1 MTSKIVVLDPIS
13 AETARRMRG
22 LLPPGLVLE
31 HAEGRDRAHLLAI
44 VAEADVIISGQIPVD
59 AELLRA
65 APRARLLHKWGV
77 GVDNFDLE
85 AARAQGVTVART
97 TGSNAMPVAEF
108 TLGLMIALLRNLAWG
123 HCSLRGGEWRNTTMP
138 KPSFMLSGKTV
149 GIIGFGAIGKNVA
162 RLLAPFGGMILY
174 NKTSRLDPAEEKA
187 LGVRHATVPELLREA
202 DVVSLHCPLTP
213 QTQNLID
220 RAALQSMK
228 RSAVLINVARG
239 GVVNEQD
246 LAEALRAREIL
257 GAATDVYETEP
268 PPAGH
273 PLLALD
279 NVVATPH
286 IAAMAAD
293 NFEKTINQMFR
304 NVALFVRGEGV
315 PPSDF
320 VG

>member
-1 MTSKIVVLDPIS
+1 MTSKIVILDPITP
-13 AETARRMRG
+13 ETARRMRG
-22 LLPPGLVLE
+22 LLPPGLELA

-44 VAEADVIISGQIPVD
+44 VAEADIIVSGQIPVD

-123 HCSLRGGEWRNTTMP
+123 HASLRDGEWRNTSMP

-162 RLLAPFGGMILY
+162 KLLAPFGGTILY
-174 NKTSRLDPAEEKA
+174 NKTSRLDPVEEKA
-187 LGVRHATVPELLREA
+187 LGVSYATVPDLLKEA

-213 QTQNLID
+213 QTQGLID
-220 RAALQSMK
+220 RAALQTMK

-246 LAEALRAREIL
+246 LADALHAREIL

-293 NFEKTINQMFR
+293 NFEKTINQMFG
-304 NVALFVRGEGV
+304 NIACFVSGKGV

-320 VG
+320 VC

>member
-1 MTSKIVVLDPIS
+1 MTSKIVVLDPITP
-13 AETARRMRG
+13 ETARRMRG

-44 VAEADVIISGQIPVD
+44 VADADVIVSGQIPVD
-59 AELLRA
+59 ADLLRA

-123 HCSLRGGEWRNTTMP
+123 HCSLRGGEWRNTSMP
-138 KPSFMLSGKTV
+138 KPSLMLSGKTV
-149 GIIGFGAIGKNVA
+149 GLIGFGAIGKNVA
-162 RLLAPFGGMILY
+162 RLLAPFGGRILY
-174 NKTSRLDPAEEKA
+174 NKTRPLDAAEEQA
-187 LGVRHATVPELLREA
+187 LGVTYASVPELLKEA

-213 QTQNLID
+213 QTQGLID

-246 LAEALRAREIL
+246 LADALRAREIL

-293 NFEKTINQMFR
+293 NFEKTINQMFGNIAR
-304 NVALFVRGEGV
+304 FARGEGV
-315 PPSDF
+315 PPTDF
-320 VG
+320 VC

>member
-1 MTSKIVVLDPIS
+1 MTSKIVVLDPIT

-44 VAEADVIISGQIPVD
+44 VAEADVIVSGQIPVD

-85 AARAQGVTVART
+85 AARAQRVTVART

-123 HCSLRGGEWRNTTMP
+123 HTSLRGGEWRNTSMP
-138 KPSFMLSGKTV
+138 KPSYMLSGKTV
-149 GIIGFGAIGKNVA
+149 GLIGFGAIGQNVA
-162 RLLAPFGGMILY
+162 RLLAPFGGRILY
-174 NKTSRLDPAEEKA
+174 NKTKPLDAAEEKA
-187 LGVRHATVPELLREA
+187 LGVTYATVPELLKEA

-213 QTQNLID
+213 QTQGLID

-246 LAEALRAREIL
+246 LADALRAREIL

-293 NFEKTINQMFR
+293 NFEKTINQMFGNIAR
-304 NVALFVRGEGV
+304 FAEGDGVA
-315 PPSDF
+315 PTDF
-320 VG
+320 VC